1 VDYDSRMEKGRKNQ
15 GLVLYIEL
23 NSERDQRVKQ
33 RLVELASERRQSV
46 AQLALG
52 ILEKYLENL
61 DRNS

>member
-1 VDYDSRMEKGRKNQ
+1 MEKGRKNQ

>member
-1 VDYDSRMEKGRKNQ
+1 MDYDSRMEKGRKNQ